1 MAFFG
6 TFGDFGSFP
15 GYRSTVS
22 IESGTRLKVPSRHF
36 LSVFMIGQHEPR
48 VEVSLDVKVWGLD
61 LYGKPFVQHAR
72 TINAT
77 SVGARLIGIDCV
89 REGEVISLQHG
100 ELQSRCKVV
109 WVGRDAAKARQIGIQ
124 CVDSG
129 KTLFG
134 ASLPKPQK
142 PAPIPSTFV
151 TSARAAVQPPR
162 ARSTMQDTP
171 GTRRSQE
178 RFHCTGGVEMRR
190 NEGAPPVFG
199 NLSDVSLTGCY
210 VETVSSMP
218 VGTELL
224 FMLRMRDKVVRGRA
238 QIKTS
243 HHAVG
248 VGLVFQHMSKEDQQ
262 TLEFLVGTLAGSQEM
277 RPESQRNP
285 VPEDPMR
292 AVQPFSGNT
301 VRPATKEGSSQMSAQ
316 ISRTIAELNQVE
328 QALVIDRVDPRIIAQ
343 FHDAVEHIRQTAW
356 SAVQWV
362 ELNSTSGDP
371 FEVLPQL
378 EAERMHM
385 LRKLA
390 HNVTADLDSG
400 SITRFTEGISDIYEV
415 VQALYRGLR
424 KIVIDSPEE
433 R

>member
-1 MAFFG
+1 
-6 TFGDFGSFP
+6 
-15 GYRSTVS
+15 
-22 IESGTRLKVPSRHF
+22 
-36 LSVFMIGQHEPR
+36 MIGQHEPR

-134 ASLPKPQK
+134 ASLPKPAK
-142 PAPIPSTFV
+142 LSAAS
-151 TSARAAVQPPR
+151 TSATGARAGAPPPV
-162 ARSTMQDTP
+162 ARSIMQDTP

-190 NEGAPPVFG
+190 NEGAPPIFG
-199 NLSDVSLTGCY
+199 NLSDISLTGCY
-210 VETVSSMP
+210 VETVSSLP

-238 QIKTS
+238 QVKTS

-262 TLEFLVGTLAGSQEM
+262 TLEFLVGTLTGAQEM
-277 RPESQRNP
+277 RPEDQRIR

-301 VRPATKEGSSQMSAQ
+301 VRPATKGGSSQMSAQ

-328 QALVIDRVDPRIIAQ
+328 QALVIDRMDPRIIAQ

-356 SAVQWV
+356 SAVQWA
-362 ELNSTSGDP
+362 ELNSTGGDP
-371 FEVLPQL
+371 FEVLPQI

-424 KIVIDSPEE
+424 KIVIDSPEDK
-433 R
+433 